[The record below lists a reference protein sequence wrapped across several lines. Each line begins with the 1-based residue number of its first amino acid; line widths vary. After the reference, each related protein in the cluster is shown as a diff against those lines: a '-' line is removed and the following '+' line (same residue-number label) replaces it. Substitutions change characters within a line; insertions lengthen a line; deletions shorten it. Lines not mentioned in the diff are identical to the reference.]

1 MLMAEGGFCL
11 FFSYLY
17 QIFLAKP
24 APTKFNNSKSGFCHF
39 FCHLYQIFLAKPAPT
54 NF

>member
-24 APTKFNNSKSGFCHF
+24 APTKFNNSKRAGFAIF
-39 FCHLYQIFLAKPAPT
+39 FVICIRYF
-54 NF
+54 